1 MVALNVDTILS
12 SIFFIL
18 PAYIANGAPTIFG
31 RGGSPIDGGRVFKY
45 DNRRILGD
53 GKTWRG
59 LYSGFICGV
68 LAGLLEALF
77 TPQITAFFQVFG
89 ITLYLDGPVAFVR
102 SIVLSTGALLG
113 DLIGSFVK
121 RRIGMKRGQSAVGMD
136 QLGFVITGFVLVW
149 IFYPWVTTIP
159 FDLFLLYIVFLIPVT
174 FFVHVGSNIVAYLLG
189 LKDVPW

>member
-1 MVALNVDTILS
+1 MVALTLDTIIS
-12 SIFFIL
+12 AIFFIL

-59 LYSGFICGV
+59 LYGGFICGV
-68 LAGLLEALF
+68 LAGSVEALF
-77 TPQITAFFQVFG
+77 TPQLILFFQSVG
-89 ITLYLDGPVAFVR
+89 INLILDGPVALAR
-102 SIVLSTGALLG
+102 SIVLSVGALLG
-113 DLIGSFVK
+113 DLIGSFIK

-136 QLGFVITGFVLVW
+136 QLGFVITGFVLVL

-159 FDLFLLYIVFLIPVT
+159 FDLFLLYMVFLIPVT
-174 FFVHVGSNIVAYLLG
+174 FFVHIGSNIVAYLLR